1 MTPLMIVN
9 LIIALGPTALEL
21 IQKLAAIWSKPSLT
35 VDEVVALCAPAK
47 KSYDEYIAEAKA
59 ALVPPVLAMDGT
71 RSFEIT
77 NVAGTMPE
85 VCAPGC
91 ECNPS
96 VPVDIQPVTTETA
109 TPEPA
114 SPAHPPVAPE

>member
-1 MTPLMIVN
+1 MTPQMIVS
-9 LIIALGPTALEL
+9 LIIALGPTALDL

-47 KSYDEYIAEAKA
+47 KSYDDYIAEAKA
-59 ALVPPVLAMDGT
+59 ALVSPVLAMDGT

-77 NVAGTMPE
+77 TVAGTMPE
-85 VCAPGC
+85 VCAPDC

-96 VPVDIQPVTTETA
+96 VPLEVQPAVDTPPAPVVTD
-109 TPEPA
+109 PPA
-114 SPAHPPVAPE
+114 GPA